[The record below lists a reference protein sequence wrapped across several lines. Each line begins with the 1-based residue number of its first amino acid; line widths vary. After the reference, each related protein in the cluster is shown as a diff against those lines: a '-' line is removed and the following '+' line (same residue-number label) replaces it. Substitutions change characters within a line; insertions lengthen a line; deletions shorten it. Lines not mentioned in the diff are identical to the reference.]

1 MGIIKI
7 MNFYII
13 GCSCNLY
20 AFTTAVVAEQQLSLH
35 QAVDIVIQARHAQQA
50 ADITPN
56 IFHLALNIMLHKVEI
71 EVCTV

>member
-1 MGIIKI
+1 

-13 GCSCNLY
+13 GCSRNLY
-20 AFTTAVVAEQQLSLH
+20 TFAMAVVTEQHLSLH
-35 QAVDIVIQARHAQQA
+35 QAVDIIIQTRHAQQA